1 MIDFN
6 ILSRRTEIFARLTGL
21 KLSDFLKI
29 IEQVRPLWC
38 KLQKQKICSGRNS
51 NIKSLENEVL
61 MALIY
66 YRCYISHFQLGMYFN
81 LDASNVCR
89 HLQKIEPILARV
101 VAIKK
106 DRTLSANDLD
116 RMIVDATEVQMQRP
130 KNTESNIFWK
140 EKAAYT
146 QI

>member
-1 MIDFN
+1 
-6 ILSRRTEIFARLTGL
+6 
-21 KLSDFLKI
+21 
-29 IEQVRPLWC
+29 
-38 KLQKQKICSGRNS
+38 
-51 NIKSLENEVL
+51 
-61 MALIY
+61 
-66 YRCYISHFQLGMYFN
+66 MYFN

-89 HLQKIEPILARV
+89 HLQKIEPILASV

-116 RMIVDATEVQMQRP
+116 RMIVDATEVQIERP

-140 EKAAYT
+140 EEAAYS

>member
-6 ILSRRTEIFARLTGL
+6 TLSRRKEIFARLSGL

-29 IEQVRPLWC
+29 IEQVRPLWG
-38 KLQKQKICSGRNS
+38 KLQSKKICSGRKS
-51 NIKSLENEVL
+51 NITSLENEVL

-89 HLQKIEPILARV
+89 HLQKIEPILASV

-116 RMIVDATEVQMQRP
+116 RMIVDATE
-130 KNTESNIFWK
+130 I
-140 EKAAYT
+140 
-146 QI
+146 

>member
-1 MIDFN
+1 M
-6 ILSRRTEIFARLTGL
+6 
-21 KLSDFLKI
+21 
-29 IEQVRPLWC
+29 PLC
-38 KLQKQKICSGRNS
+38 GKLQSKKICSGRKS
-51 NIKSLENEVL
+51 HLKSLENEVL
-61 MALIY
+61 MTLIY

-81 LDASNVCR
+81 LDVSNVCR
-89 HLQKIEPILARV
+89 HLQKIEPILASV

-116 RMIVDATEVQMQRP
+116 RMIVDATEVQIQRP

-140 EKAAYT
+140 EEAAYA